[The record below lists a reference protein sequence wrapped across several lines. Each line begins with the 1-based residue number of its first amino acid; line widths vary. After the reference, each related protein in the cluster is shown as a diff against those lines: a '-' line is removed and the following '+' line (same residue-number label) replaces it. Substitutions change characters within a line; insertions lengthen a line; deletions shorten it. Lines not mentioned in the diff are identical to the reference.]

1 MIGAKSWED
10 TEMKTPAIA
19 LAAALMMAA
28 LPSHAADA
36 NNAGSNNA
44 GSNNTAAR
52 DPSDYPTTAR
62 VDYVIGCMATNG
74 QTQEMMERCS
84 CSIDH
89 IAKAIPY
96 NSFVQLET
104 VRRMQDMPGERAML
118 FRSVGWIK
126 DLQERFRLAQVEAD
140 LECFPEQ

>member
-1 MIGAKSWED
+1 LTKIWED

-19 LAAALMMAA
+19 LTAALMMAA
-28 LPSHAADA
+28 TNGYAADP
-36 NNAGSNNA
+36 N
-44 GSNNTAAR
+44 

-74 QTQEMMERCS
+74 QTQEAMEHCS

-89 IAKAIPY
+89 IAKTIPY

-104 VRRMQDMPGERAML
+104 IRRMQDMPGERAMI

>member
-1 MIGAKSWED
+1 MIDAKSWED
-10 TEMKTPAIA
+10 TGMKTPAIA

-28 LPSHAADA
+28 MPSHAADA
-36 NNAGSNNA
+36 NTTGANDPNN
-44 GSNNTAAR
+44 
-52 DPSDYPTTAR
+52 YPTSAR

-74 QTQEMMERCS
+74 QTQEAMERCS

-89 IAKAIPY
+89 IAKIIPY

-104 VRRMQDMPGERAML
+104 IRRMQDMPGERAML
-118 FRSVGWIK
+118 FRGVGWIK
-126 DLQERFRLAQVEAD
+126 DLQDRFRLAQVEAD

>member
-1 MIGAKSWED
+1 
-10 TEMKTPAIA
+10 
-19 LAAALMMAA
+19 MMAA

-36 NNAGSNNA
+36 NNT
-44 GSNNTAAR
+44 GSNNTAAK

-126 DLQERFRLAQVEAD
+126 DLQDRFRLAQVEAD

>member
-1 MIGAKSWED
+1 MPDTDIIGTKYRED

-19 LAAALMMAA
+19 LTAALMMAA
-28 LPSHAADA
+28 APAFAADP
-36 NNAGSNNA
+36 N
-44 GSNNTAAR
+44 

-74 QTQEMMERCS
+74 QTHEAMERCS

-89 IAKAIPY
+89 IAKNIPY

-118 FRSVGWIK
+118 FRGVGWIK
-126 DLQERFRLAQVEAD
+126 DLQDRFRLAQVEAD
-140 LECFPEQ
+140 LECFPDQ

>member
-1 MIGAKSWED
+1 
-10 TEMKTPAIA
+10 MKAPAIA

-28 LPSHAADA
+28 MPSHAADSSNTGA
-36 NNAGSNNA
+36 NNTST
-44 GSNNTAAR
+44 S
-52 DPSDYPTTAR
+52 DPHDYPTRAR

-74 QTQEMMERCS
+74 QTQEVMERCS

-89 IAKAIPY
+89 IAKTIPY

-104 VRRMQDMPGERAML
+104 IRRMQDMPGERAML
-118 FRSVGWIK
+118 FRGVGWIK
-126 DLQERFRLAQVEAD
+126 DLQDRFRLAQVEAD

>member
-1 MIGAKSWED
+1 MIDAKSWED
-10 TEMKTPAIA
+10 TEMKTTAIA

-28 LPSHAADA
+28 STGHAAP
-36 NNAGSNNA
+36 N
-44 GSNNTAAR
+44 
-52 DPSDYPTTAR
+52 DPNDYPTSAR

-74 QTQEMMERCS
+74 QTQEAMERCS

-89 IAKAIPY
+89 IAKTIPY

-104 VRRMQDMPGERAML
+104 IRRMQDMPGERAML
-118 FRSVGWIK
+118 FRGVGWIK
-126 DLQERFRLAQVEAD
+126 DLQDRFRLAQVEAD

>member
-1 MIGAKSWED
+1 
-10 TEMKTPAIA
+10 MKTP
-19 LAAALMMAA
+19 
-28 LPSHAADA
+28 SHRSDRGADDGGPGAPLFAADP
-36 NNAGSNNA
+36 N
-44 GSNNTAAR
+44 

-74 QTQEMMERCS
+74 QTHEAMERCS

-89 IAKAIPY
+89 IARNIPY

-118 FRSVGWIK
+118 FRG
-126 DLQERFRLAQVEAD
+126 RRLDQGLAGPLPSGAGGSRSGVLSGQ
-140 LECFPEQ
+140 

>member
-1 MIGAKSWED
+1 MLDAKSWED
-10 TEMKTPAIA
+10 TEMKTTAIA

-28 LPSHAADA
+28 STGHAAP
-36 NNAGSNNA
+36 N
-44 GSNNTAAR
+44 
-52 DPSDYPTTAR
+52 DPNDYPTSAR

-74 QTQEMMERCS
+74 QTQEAMERCS

-104 VRRMQDMPGERAML
+104 IRRMQDMPGERAML
-118 FRSVGWIK
+118 FRGVGWIK
-126 DLQERFRLAQVEAD
+126 DLQDRFRLAQVEAD
-140 LECFPEQ
+140 LECFPER

>member
-1 MIGAKSWED
+1 
-10 TEMKTPAIA
+10 MKTSAIV
-19 LAAALMMAA
+19 LAAALSIAA
-28 LPSHAADA
+28 SATGHAADP
-36 NNAGSNNA
+36 N
-44 GSNNTAAR
+44 
-52 DPSDYPTTAR
+52 DPSDYPTRAR

-74 QTQEMMERCS
+74 QTQEAMEHCS

-89 IAKAIPY
+89 IAKTIPY

-104 VRRMQDMPGERAML
+104 IRRMQDMPGERAMI

-126 DLQERFRLAQVEAD
+126 DLQDRFRLAQTEAD

>member
-1 MIGAKSWED
+1 
-10 TEMKTPAIA
+10 MKRPAIA

-36 NNAGSNNA
+36 NNA

-89 IAKAIPY
+89 IAKTIPY

-104 VRRMQDMPGERAML
+104 VRRMQDMPGEHAML

>member
-1 MIGAKSWED
+1 MIGTKSWED

-36 NNAGSNNA
+36 NNAGSNN
-44 GSNNTAAR
+44 TAAK

-89 IAKAIPY
+89 IAKTIPY

-104 VRRMQDMPGERAML
+104 VRRMQDMPGERAMI
-118 FRSVGWIK
+118 FRNVGWIK
-126 DLQERFRLAQVEAD
+126 DLQDRFRLAQTEAD

>member
-1 MIGAKSWED
+1 MLDAKSWED
-10 TEMKTPAIA
+10 TEMKTTAIA

-28 LPSHAADA
+28 STGHAAP
-36 NNAGSNNA
+36 N
-44 GSNNTAAR
+44 
-52 DPSDYPTTAR
+52 DPNDYPTAAR

-74 QTQEMMERCS
+74 QTQEAMERCS

-89 IAKAIPY
+89 IAKTIPY

-104 VRRMQDMPGERAML
+104 IRRMQDMPGERAML
-118 FRSVGWIK
+118 FRGVGWIK
-126 DLQERFRLAQVEAD
+126 DLQDRFRLAQVEAD

>member
-1 MIGAKSWED
+1 MLDAKSWED
-10 TEMKTPAIA
+10 TEMKTTAIA

-28 LPSHAADA
+28 STGHAAA
-36 NNAGSNNA
+36 PN
-44 GSNNTAAR
+44 
-52 DPSDYPTTAR
+52 DPNDYPTSAR

-74 QTQEMMERCS
+74 QTQEAMERCS

-89 IAKAIPY
+89 IAKTIPY

-104 VRRMQDMPGERAML
+104 IRRMQDMPGERAML
-118 FRSVGWIK
+118 FRGIGWIK
-126 DLQERFRLAQVEAD
+126 DLQDRFRLAQVEAD